1 MKFTMSTLLPRTDRR
16 PGNAI
21 LAGAFA
27 FVFAAPIL
35 VVLTI
40 GYRSLFAWEAWGLGT
55 LYLPE
60 DLEFLIPSK
69 ILATLKWVYV
79 VTAPPAFITAA
90 AIAWR
95 TWKRR
100 FLSYTWIALLAG
112 STMAIFMG
120 LVAVVYRHEDIS
132 VVTPGTMVGGVF
144 GAMIVYM
151 IIRFAL
157 EQLGI
162 VTASIK

>member
-16 PGNAI
+16 LGNAI

-40 GYRSLFAWEAWGLGT
+40 GYRSLFALEAWGLGT
-55 LYLPE
+55 PYLPE

-79 VTAPPAFITAA
+79 VTAPPALVTAGV
-90 AIAWR
+90 IAWR
-95 TWKRR
+95 TWTRGL
-100 FLSYTWIALLAG
+100 FSYTWIALSAG

-120 LVAVVYRHEDIS
+120 LVAVVYRNEDIS

-157 EQLGI
+157 EQLGL